1 MGGGNK
7 TRGQRGPWQTPGHY
21 RAFSWQHLLMSLFAV
36 ICRDTDNLLL
46 LGSAWDPCQEHGKDV
61 KPGRVTMELC
71 DPILRNWHLD
81 LPISDL
87 TTKLKVVP
95 SLELGF
101 GFV

>member
-1 MGGGNK
+1 
-7 TRGQRGPWQTPGHY
+7 
-21 RAFSWQHLLMSLFAV
+21 MSLFAV

-61 KPGRVTMELC
+61 NPRRVTMELC